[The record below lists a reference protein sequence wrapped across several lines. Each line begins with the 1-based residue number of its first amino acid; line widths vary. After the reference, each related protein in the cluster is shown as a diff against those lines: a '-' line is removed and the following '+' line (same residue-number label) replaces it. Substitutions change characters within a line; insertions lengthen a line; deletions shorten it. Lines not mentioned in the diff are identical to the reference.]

1 MGGQPV
7 AERERP
13 GERGAALLTVLLLVA
28 IVAVIAA
35 GALEKLRLSTRVA
48 GNAGTTEQLRAYAVA
63 AEALALSRVG
73 DLAGASA
80 SRTTLA
86 GGWSGRPFA
95 LPLPGGG
102 QASARVTDGGNCF
115 NVNGLVTATAPGVY
129 TSAPLQRPVFTR
141 LMRLVA
147 VPPQV
152 ADQIAGAAADWI
164 DTDQDQQA
172 NGAEDTTYLG
182 RDPGYRT
189 GGTLMADASELRAL
203 NGMTPEV
210 YAALRPWVCALPVAS
225 PAPINVN
232 TLLPEQAPLLAMLVA
247 DTLPVETARR
257 ALLARP
263 AQGYASTTAFWTQ
276 PALSSL
282 AVGDASGGTVVK
294 SGWFDLAIDVRVGTQ
309 SLEEHALIDAT
320 RLPARLAN
328 RQWGERS

>member
-1 MGGQPV
+1 M
-7 AERERP
+7 ADR
-13 GERGAALLTVLLLVA
+13 ERGAALLTVLLLVA

-35 GALEKLRLSTRVA
+35 GALEKLRLSTRIA
-48 GNAGTTEQLRAYAVA
+48 GNAGTTEQMRAFAGA
-63 AEALALSRVG
+63 AEALALARVG
-73 DLAGASA
+73 ALAGMNA

-95 LPLPGGG
+95 LPLPDGGL
-102 QASARVTDGGNCF
+102 ATARVRDGGNCF
-115 NVNGLVTATAPGVY
+115 NLNGLVTAAAPGVY
-129 TSAPLQRPVFTR
+129 ASAPLQRLTFAQ
-141 LMRLVA
+141 LMRLTG

-164 DTDQDQQA
+164 DTDQDMQA

-189 GGTLMADASELRAL
+189 GGTLMADPSELRVL
-203 NGMTPEV
+203 NGVTPEV
-210 YAALRPWVCALPVAS
+210 YAALRPWVCALPIAS

-232 TLLPEQAPLLAMLVA
+232 TLLPEQAPLLAMLLP

-263 AQGYASTTAFWTQ
+263 AQGYANTTAFWTQ

-282 AVGDASGGTVVK
+282 TSGDAAGATAVK
-294 SGWFDLAIDVRVGTQ
+294 TSWFDLSIEVRVGAVT
-309 SLEEHALIDAT
+309 LEEHALIDAT
-320 RLPARLAN
+320 RVSPRLAN